1 MATMLY
7 DATLYLAEALCIF
20 GFLHSLPHR
29 SLPVWLR
36 VSVVVLLA
44 VLLALRGGA
53 DGLVMNPYGP
63 VRLAELF
70 VLLFGFCLALFD
82 VGATAALY
90 FAVVVFLVEIS
101 VERVAAALTLSGF
114 PDRVGRPPLMED
126 PLAAA
131 LFFLAMTGGFGLIL
145 LVLKRRFLK
154 VTRPAVA
161 MPEIAAML
169 VSVVPV
175 VFVDNA
181 DEFAGMEGDQDF
193 LLAVHLLCSLVSLT
207 TIVIVAHIVELEVDK
222 AEKRVL
228 EALLSASKGDYE
240 RRRAER
246 ERLGRAYHDVKRHMR
261 YMAALD
267 DSEERRA
274 YAAGVLE
281 SLGEMS
287 PSLLC
292 TGNEALDIV
301 LADYARRCKAAG
313 TRLVLF
319 VEAQSM
325 GFMRPADIVVI
336 VGNVL
341 ENALEATSGQE
352 GAEIVVRVR
361 GEGGWL
367 SMHFENT
374 LEAPLSWSGA
384 WPETTKSD
392 EAGAHGLGLKS
403 VDHVAR
409 AYGGQARAC
418 SHDGRFVVNVLI
430 PIPACEMRATD
441 STGQSAD

>member
-7 DATLYLAEALCIF
+7 DAALYLVEVLCIF

-29 SLPVWLR
+29 ALPMWLR
-36 VSVVVLLA
+36 AFAIVLLA

-63 VRLAELF
+63 VRLAELL
-70 VLLFGFCLALFD
+70 VLLFSFCLALFD
-82 VGATAALY
+82 VGPTAALY
-90 FAVVVFLVEIS
+90 FAVVVFLVEMS
-101 VERVAAALTLSGF
+101 VERVAAALTLGSF
-114 PDRVGRPPLMED
+114 PDCVGRPPLMED

-131 LFFLAMTGGFGLIL
+131 LFFLTMTGGFGLIL
-145 LVLKRRFLK
+145 LVLKRYFLK
-154 VTRPAVA
+154 VTRPTVA

-181 DEFAGMEGDQDF
+181 DDFAGMEGNRDF
-193 LLAVHLLCSLVSLT
+193 LLAAHLLCSLVSLT
-207 TIVIVAHIVELEVDK
+207 TIIIVAHIVELEADK
-222 AEKRVL
+222 AEKQVL
-228 EALLSASKGDYE
+228 EALLSASKDDYE

-246 ERLGRAYHDVKRHMR
+246 ERLDRAYHDVKHHMR

-267 DSEERRA
+267 DPGERHA

-281 SLGEMS
+281 SLGEIS

-301 LADYARRCKAAG
+301 LADYARRCKAVGA
-313 TRLVLF
+313 RLVLF
-319 VEAQSM
+319 VEARSM
-325 GFMRPADIVVI
+325 GFMRPVDIVVI

-361 GEGGWL
+361 GERGWL

-374 LEAPLSWSGA
+374 IESPLSWSGA
-384 WPETTKSD
+384 WPETTK
-392 EAGAHGLGLKS
+392 AGEPGEHGLGLKS

-409 AYGGQARAC
+409 AYGGQAQAGLR
-418 SHDGRFVVNVLI
+418 DGRFVVNVLV
-430 PIPACEMRATD
+430 PIPTGGARSTD
-441 STGQSAD
+441 STSQGAD